1 MTTSE
6 PLVSAS
12 TAAQHLGNTIATEAE
27 SRLGFL
33 KKMRQEKF
41 ANVRPLSDFFDRN
54 RISFTTSFPEITKRW
69 NYNLQH
75 FAANYFFIV
84 LGLSIYA
91 VVTNWWLLFTIAFIF
106 GGFYLISRQDG
117 PITIGS
123 NSISPSSLYAAYCGA
138 SLILLLFSGATG
150 TIFWIIGAA
159 AIVILG
165 HAALLEPG
173 LENEFGADSQV

>member
-6 PLVSAS
+6 PLLSNI
-12 TAAQHLGNTIATEAE
+12 AAQQIGNALASEAG

-33 KKMRQEKF
+33 KKLRQEKLS
-41 ANVRPLSDFFDRN
+41 NLRPLSDFFDKN
-54 RISFTTSFPEITKRW
+54 RISFTTSFSEITKRW
-69 NYNLQH
+69 NYNLQY
-75 FAANYFFIV
+75 FGANYLLIV

-106 GGFYLISRQDG
+106 GGFYFISRRGEG
-117 PITIGS
+117 PLTIGGTAV
-123 NSISPSSLYAAYCGA
+123 SSSTLYGAYCGG

-159 AIVILG
+159 ALVVLG

-173 LENEFGADSQV
+173 LEGEFGADAQV

>member
-27 SRLGFL
+27 SRLETESPSLHLSL
-33 KKMRQEKF
+33 KSPS
-41 ANVRPLSDFFDRN
+41 AGS
-54 RISFTTSFPEITKRW
+54 

-117 PITIGS
+117 PITIGG

-138 SLILLLFSGATG
+138 SLVLLLFSGATG